1 MQPWCFVKLYY
12 QANQS
17 RHQKIRQ
24 LILCYMGQQSNLFPE
39 VIGSCDAENNDR
51 TIQEKATDDSE
62 TYLTTP
68 GSE

>member
-1 MQPWCFVKLYY
+1 
-12 QANQS
+12 
-17 RHQKIRQ
+17 
-24 LILCYMGQQSNLFPE
+24 MGQQSNLFPE

-68 GSE
+68 GSD